1 LDLVAADHTRWVGE
15 ILRQPQVSATGHRL
29 ARPFYAYWMRAG
41 DMTEAGEVGIDP
53 KLILTASEIAT
64 FAFCPA
70 AWHLQRMGAA
80 RDSTSNVNLEHGR
93 RAHRQIARHAM
104 RVGTLERARKLLL
117 LVIVAVLVVA
127 GLAQV
132 WQPATGAPLQP

>member
-1 LDLVAADHTRWVGE
+1 
-15 ILRQPQVSATGHRL
+15 
-29 ARPFYAYWMRAG
+29 MRAG
-41 DMTEAGEVGIDP
+41 DMTEAGEGGIDP

-70 AWHLQRMGAA
+70 AWHLQRTGAD
-80 RDSTSNVNLEHGR
+80 RDSTSSVKLEDGT
-93 RAHRQIARHAM
+93 RAHRRIARHAM

-117 LVIVAVLVVA
+117 LVIVAVLIVA
-127 GLAQV
+127 ALFQV